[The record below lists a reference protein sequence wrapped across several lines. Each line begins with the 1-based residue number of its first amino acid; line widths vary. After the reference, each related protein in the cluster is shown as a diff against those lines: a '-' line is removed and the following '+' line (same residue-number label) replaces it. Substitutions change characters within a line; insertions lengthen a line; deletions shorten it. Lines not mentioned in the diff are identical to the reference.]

1 MILLRAACTTRRLT
15 VAIGA
20 AAHTRVLAD
29 TGTATRRAITLRGG
43 AGLLTLAPSSPLRS
57 LTVIHGSRTTR
68 VRIDA
73 PPGARQCGWLSAV
86 PLP

>member
-29 TGTATRRAITLRGG
+29 TGTARRAITLRGG